1 MLRLLSVGGVA
12 RDARLRIAA
21 QDGRLTLT
29 VGDKAGTPFA
39 AAIAEE
45 GVCFFRH
52 KQLLPLLRAYKAAKS
67 LTMEVNSQGIKFGST
82 TIGRGLWE
90 ISLFE
95 NPAIAPPRLIMKSP
109 EIAQGDNLGQQRDFG
124 F

>member
-1 MLRLLSVGGVA
+1 
-12 RDARLRIAA
+12 
-21 QDGRLTLT
+21 
-29 VGDKAGTPFA
+29 
-39 AAIAEE
+39 
-45 GVCFFRH
+45 
-52 KQLLPLLRAYKAAKS
+52 LPLLRAYKTAKS

-95 NPAIAPPRLIMKSP
+95 NPAIAPQRLLMKPP
-109 EIAQGDNLGQQRDFG
+109 ETARGGESGQQPDFG